1 MFLHVI
7 ECRSSYR
14 TCRTVNYNLERAAP
28 FSSDP
33 KVASLLN
40 FRPGQPVGNWRDS
53 NQGTGY
59 GPIPFDVN
67 AVLVPA
73 SLRATA
79 RLARAGILFQND
91 TLADLADSMAQV
103 WEEKASGFFEVTINA
118 STAESRLSNFV
129 QQANLSQVLLRNA
142 TTTDVTTGG
151 NKVFFAL
158 SLMEDGSPVEVG
170 CISFNSYL
178 VYLTKSFSS

>member
-1 MFLHVI
+1 M
-7 ECRSSYR
+7 
-14 TCRTVNYNLERAAP
+14 T
-28 FSSDP
+28 
-33 KVASLLN
+33 SLLA

-67 AVLVPA
+67 VVLVPA

-79 RLARAGILFQND
+79 RLARAGILFRND
-91 TLADLADSMAQV
+91 TLADQANSMAQV

-129 QQANLSQVLLRNA
+129 QQANLSQALLGNA
-142 TTTDVTTGG
+142 TSTDVTTGG

-170 CISFNSYL
+170 CISFSSYL
-178 VYLTKSFSS
+178 VYLTKSYSS